1 MTKKQKER
9 MLTLATSLMDIY
21 KEAENDGEFN
31 NFVANTFDGL
41 INYSLDDL
49 AMHVYFS
56 TKKESYQ

>member
-1 MTKKQKER
+1 MTRKQKER

-49 AMHVYFS
+49 AIHIYF
-56 TKKESYQ
+56 KIKREN